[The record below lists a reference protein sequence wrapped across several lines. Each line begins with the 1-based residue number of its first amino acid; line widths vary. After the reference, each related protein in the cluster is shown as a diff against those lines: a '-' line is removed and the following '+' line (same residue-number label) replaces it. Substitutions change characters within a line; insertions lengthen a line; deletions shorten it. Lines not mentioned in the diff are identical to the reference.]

1 MRLADVV
8 HGLAGSRNSSEVWS
22 SLRWRQ
28 LSGRTGEV
36 RSDWLWGAERR
47 GTLATR
53 PHAQGTALGG
63 RFASPAPHCP
73 STNLLPHSLSYSV
86 STLFLNLI
94 ATRALPNPRP
104 LQVQRVSLN
113 LDKAIDCVLSL
124 DKATPDPN
132 PSGSE
137 READPIQYCHLAD
150 GASPLSLQR

>member
-1 MRLADVV
+1 VAAQAKSAAIGCGEQKGGARLRHGRMRKEP
-8 HGLAGSRNSSEVWS
+8 HWAGVLRPQPPIAPPPTFSHTL
-22 SLRWRQ
+22 SLVLRIN
-28 LSGRTGEV
+28 
-36 RSDWLWGAERR
+36 A
-47 GTLATR
+47 
-53 PHAQGTALGG
+53 
-63 RFASPAPHCP
+63 
-73 STNLLPHSLSYSV
+73 V
-86 STLFLNLI
+86 SHLI

>member
-1 MRLADVV
+1 MHEACRCRSRT
-8 HGLAGSRNSSEVWS
+8 GSRNSSEVWS

-73 STNLLPHSLSYSV
+73 STNLLSHSLSYSV
-86 STLFLNLI
+86 STLFLTSSLQEPF
-94 ATRALPNPRP
+94 PNPRP

-113 LDKAIDCVLSL
+113 LDKVIDCVFGL
-124 DKATPDPN
+124 P
-132 PSGSE
+132 
-137 READPIQYCHLAD
+137 R
-150 GASPLSLQR
+150 